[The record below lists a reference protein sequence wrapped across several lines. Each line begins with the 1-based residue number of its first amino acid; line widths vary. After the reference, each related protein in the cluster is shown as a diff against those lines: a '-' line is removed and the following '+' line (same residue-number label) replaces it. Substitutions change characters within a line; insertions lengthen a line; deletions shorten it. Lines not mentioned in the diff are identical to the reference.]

1 MDYSK
6 LGFKCGIEIHQQ
18 LDGKKLFCSC
28 PTLNSTKEPNIKV
41 ERRLRAVA
49 GETGVVDA
57 AAKHEEKKAKQM
69 IYVSNSEDSC
79 LVEYDEE
86 PPQPIN
92 QEALKVVLQFS
103 KLLNAKIVDEVQVMR
118 KTVVDGSNTS
128 GFQRTALVA
137 RDGQIETSKGKVR
150 IPTICLEEEA
160 AQKLTETKDTITYK
174 LDRLGI
180 PLIEVATEPD
190 IVDSEHAK
198 EVATF
203 LGMALRSTGGCKRGI
218 GTIRQ
223 DVNVSI
229 KGHPRVEIKGF
240 QDIKSIVKTIDNEIL
255 RQQKEK
261 KGEAHVRKAE
271 GDFSTTFLRPMPGA
285 ARMYPE
291 TDVKPIQITKEMID
305 NIEIPELIS
314 DKLDKLEKKY
324 GIGKDKIKSL
334 GNDLELFEE
343 LVSKNKEIKSAF
355 VCETLLSYKSEI
367 KKNKGDVSN
376 VSKKNIVQVFG
387 ALGDSK
393 ILKNN
398 VMNIIVDVSLGN
410 KLDLS
415 KYKVE
420 EVDLEDEIK
429 KIVASKPGLNPG
441 GYMGLIMAKFKG
453 KVDGKAAMEILKK
466 IL

>member
-1 MDYSK
+1 
-6 LGFKCGIEIHQQ
+6 
-18 LDGKKLFCSC
+18 
-28 PTLNSTKEPNIKV
+28 
-41 ERRLRAVA
+41 
-49 GETGVVDA
+49 
-57 AAKHEEKKAKQM
+57 
-69 IYVSNSEDSC
+69 
-79 LVEYDEE
+79 
-86 PPQPIN
+86 
-92 QEALKVVLQFS
+92 
-103 KLLNAKIVDEVQVMR
+103 
-118 KTVVDGSNTS
+118 
-128 GFQRTALVA
+128 
-137 RDGQIETSKGKVR
+137 
-150 IPTICLEEEA
+150 
-160 AQKLTETKDTITYK
+160 
-174 LDRLGI
+174 
-180 PLIEVATEPD
+180 
-190 IVDSEHAK
+190 
-198 EVATF
+198 
-203 LGMALRSTGGCKRGI
+203 
-218 GTIRQ
+218 
-223 DVNVSI
+223 
-229 KGHPRVEIKGF
+229 
-240 QDIKSIVKTIDNEIL
+240 
-255 RQQKEK
+255 
-261 KGEAHVRKAE
+261 
-271 GDFSTTFLRPMPGA
+271 MPGA